1 MFPGTFAA
9 THPDRPAVIMAET
22 GEGLTYRELEDGSVR
37 LARTLVDH
45 GLRRGDVVALLTDNH
60 PRAFEVYW
68 AAQRAGLLV
77 TAVNHHLSPDEA
89 AYIVADCGARA
100 LVVSAAK
107 AELAAAIVEQTPD
120 VTLRLAFG
128 GGSGGGG
135 TVAGHRDY
143 DEVVGAQPAEP
154 LADQPRGG
162 DMLYSSGTTG
172 RPKGI
177 KPNLPDRQIDE
188 PGDLYIAVFKPMYG
202 FGEDTVYL
210 SPAPI
215 YHAAP
220 LRFGATVQS
229 TGGTVVMMHRFD
241 PEQALAAIE
250 RYRATHSQWVPTMFV
265 RMLKLPEETK
275 ARYDVSSLRVAIHA
289 AAPCPVEV
297 KRAMIDWWGP
307 VLHEYYSSSEANG
320 ITFISPQQWLEHPGS
335 VGLAGLGTIHVC
347 DDEGRELAAG
357 EIGTVYFERDVRPF
371 EYHGDPE
378 RTRAAQHPEHETW
391 TTTGDLGYVDDEGF
405 LYLTDRKSFMIISGG
420 VNIYPQEIEDVLTLH
435 EAVLD
440 VAVIGVP
447 DEEMGES
454 VLAVVQPAA
463 GHAPSEALAEELLEH
478 VRGRIARYKTPRRL
492 VFTDD
497 LPRTPTGKLV
507 KHQLRERHAAG
518 EFAPAWVR
526 TASGRTSRS
535 RTGRCR

>member
-1 MFPGTFAA
+1 MYPGTFAA

-37 LARTLVDH
+37 LARTLHEH
-45 GLRRGDVVALLTDNH
+45 GLRRGDVVALLSDNH
-60 PRAFEVYW
+60 PRVFEVYW

-77 TAVNHHLSPDEA
+77 TAVNHHLSADEA
-89 AYIVADCGARA
+89 AYIVADSGARA
-100 LVVSAAK
+100 LVVSAATE
-107 AELAAAIVEQTPD
+107 ALATAIVDGTPD
-120 VTLRLAFG
+120 VALRLAFG
-128 GGSGGGG
+128 G
-135 TVAGHRDY
+135 TVAGYRDY
-143 DEVVGAQPAEP
+143 DEVVGAQSAEP
-154 LADQPRGG
+154 MADQPRGG

-177 KPNLPDRQIDE
+177 QPTLPERQIDE
-188 PGDLYIAVFKPMYG
+188 PGDLYVAVFTPMYG

-210 SPAPI
+210 SPAPV

-220 LRFGATVQS
+220 LRFGATIQS

-250 RYRATHSQWVPTMFV
+250 HYRVTHSQWVPTMFV

-275 ARYDVSSLRVAIHA
+275 ARYDLSSLRVAIHA
-289 AAPCPVEV
+289 AAPCPVDV

-320 ITFISPQQWLEHPGS
+320 ITFIDSRQWLERPGS
-335 VGLAGLGTIHVC
+335 VGPAGLGTIHIC
-347 DDEGRELAAG
+347 DDGDDGRGRELAPG
-357 EIGTVYFERDVRPF
+357 EVGTVYFERDTVPF
-371 EYHGDPE
+371 RYHNDPDK
-378 RTRAAQHPEHETW
+378 TRDSQHPEHETW
-391 TTTGDLGYVDDEGF
+391 TTTGDLGYVDEDGF

-420 VNIYPQEIEDVLTLH
+420 VNIYPQEIEDVLVLH
-435 EAVLD
+435 DAVAD

-447 DEEMGES
+447 HEEMGEA
-454 VLAVVQPAA
+454 VFAVVAPAP
-463 GHAPSEALAEELLEH
+463 GREPSDALAEELLEH

-507 KHQLRERHAAG
+507 KHRLRERYAAG
-518 EFAPAWVR
+518 EFAAGEV
-526 TASGRTSRS
+526 
-535 RTGRCR
+535 